1 MASVERVNAGFPVPG
16 GGDRLRGCG
25 IAAAHVSLTCGLAAL
40 LLLSGSRGLQNAV
53 AEGDTRS
60 ISLHHIHTDED
71 ITITYKRNGQ
81 YDEAALEKLNWF
93 LRDWRRNQETRMDPH
108 LIDIIWEVHRETGG
122 KEPVWVVCGYRSPQT
137 NAMLRHRSR
146 GVARFSQHMLG
157 HAMDFYIP
165 GVQLDQIRAA
175 GLRLQRGGV
184 GFYPTSGSPFVH
196 LDTGSIRHWP
206 RMTREQLS
214 RVFPDGR
221 TVHVPTD
228 GRPLSGYALA
238 LADVKRHGSSPSEMS
253 LDAARGAGMNVEVA
267 SAEGGARH
275 RFMKLLGLGKHN
287 DEEEEA
293 DASGPASSE
302 PESQSP
308 AAPSL
313 RARAKAAVVAAVER
327 AEDKIAAEKTKLAH
341 VVGKLRVIRRA
352 EAAPTPAAAPA
363 QADTSVVP
371 AATAPAIAVA
381 STPPPSTPAPPPA
394 PIQVAVAATAPTAA
408 PASTLPKDAG
418 GIAPMPTDEA
428 AARDAAATPHDVI
441 VARGFWQGPPDG
453 ISATRPAPTGAQ
465 PVSAAVQRRV
475 ASASTESDPTGTLT
489 PWAAETIDHT
499 PSGLALA
506 YAEAPGSGAPVVAA
520 PTAAQKPRT
529 VVTAA
534 VGARTGG
541 DEMTIAVK
549 RVNGR
554 PASAIVTVTNR
565 ISTALADGA
574 RLRDPWLRAVVMS
587 PSVRRFL
594 TAATLG
600 SPDFRALAD
609 QMVKPTSSVM
619 MTFAADAN
627 PGLDHDHFSGSAIV
641 FVSTVTFPTRTASLH

>member
-1 MASVERVNAGFPVPG
+1 MLG
-16 GGDRLRGCG
+16 GGDRLKSCG
-25 IAAAHVSLTCGLAAL
+25 FAAASLSCGLAAL

-71 ITITYKRNGQ
+71 ITITYKRSGQ

-108 LIDIIWEVHRETGG
+108 LIDIIWEVRRETGG
-122 KEPVWVVCGYRSPQT
+122 KEPVWVVCGYRSPET
-137 NAMLRHRSR
+137 NAMLRRRSR

-165 GVQLDQIRAA
+165 GVPLDQVRAA

-238 LADVKRHGSSPSEMS
+238 LADVKRHGSSPSETS
-253 LDAARGAGMNVEVA
+253 LDAARGAGLNVEIA
-267 SAEGGARH
+267 SAERSGGN

-293 DASGPASSE
+293 DASGSAPAE
-302 PESQSP
+302 PTSPPP

-327 AEDKIAAEKTKLAH
+327 AEDKITAEKTKLAQA
-341 VVGKLRVIRRA
+341 VGKLRVIRRA
-352 EAAPTPAAAPA
+352 EAAPTPAAASAPTASIAAAAAPA
-363 QADTSVVP
+363 GSAAP
-371 AATAPAIAVA
+371 AAAPAAA
-381 STPPPSTPAPPPA
+381 SA
-394 PIQVAVAATAPTAA
+394 PIAAPTAA
-408 PASTLPKDAG
+408 PASASPPTPAAAVAAPAPAKDTG
-418 GIAPMPTDEA
+418 EA
-428 AARDAAATPHDVI
+428 ATGVAATTPHDVI
-441 VARGFWQGPPDG
+441 LARGFWQGLPDG
-453 ISATRPAPTGAQ
+453 MSPAQAASAPAKPVAPTA
-465 PVSAAVQRRV
+465 QRRI
-475 ASASTESDPTGTLT
+475 ASADSDSTGALT
-489 PWAAETIDHT
+489 PWPEAIDRA

-506 YAEAPGSGAPVVAA
+506 YAEPGREAPPPGASV
-520 PTAAQKPRT
+520 AAQKPRA

-534 VGARTGG
+534 VAARTSG

-549 RVNGR
+549 RVSGR
-554 PASAIVTVTNR
+554 PASTILTVTNR
-565 ISTALADGA
+565 ISPALADGE
-574 RLRDPWLRAVVMS
+574 RLRDPWLRAVVLS

-600 SPDFRALAD
+600 AHDFRALAD
-609 QMVKPTSSVM
+609 QMVKPASSVM
-619 MTFAADAN
+619 ITFAADAN

-641 FVSTVTFPTRTASLH
+641 FVSTVTYPTHTASLH